1 MAATIKVLG
10 KKATISKGA
19 WSSDDPHLT
28 SLLNAHLSGLMI
40 TGLKG
45 YIPNLD
51 LSIAEETIR
60 EFGGEL
66 LTFDEVKIQPGIV
79 Y

>member
-28 SLLNAHLSGLMI
+28 SLLNAHLKGLLV

-45 YIPNLD
+45 YSPNID
-51 LSIAEETIR
+51 LSIAEETIQ
-60 EFGGEL
+60 ELGGEL
-66 LTFDEVKIQPGIV
+66 LTFDEVKIRPGVV

>member
-1 MAATIKVLG
+1 MAATIRVLG

-28 SLLNAHLSGLMI
+28 SLLNAHLSGLI
-40 TGLKG
+40 TTGFKG
-45 YIPNLD
+45 YAPNLD
-51 LSIAEETIR
+51 LSIAEEAIR

-66 LTFDEVKIQPGIV
+66 LTFDEVKIKHGV
-79 Y
+79 AY